1 MAVRV
6 EDTAESVPRFEF
18 GRGQEVVYVNGEKK
32 VAVWRAPYCG
42 PTWLTVP
49 LFDATPEEMAELEGQ
64 VAARVPPNATLTVL
78 TRSGL
83 RGAFA
88 AVDHSNPILGD

>member
-1 MAVRV
+1 MG
-6 EDTAESVPRFEF
+6 SVPKFEF
-18 GRGQEVVYVNGEKK
+18 GRGQEVVYLNEEKK

-42 PTWLTVP
+42 PTWLIVP
-49 LFDATPEEMAELEGQ
+49 TFEATPEEMEELEAQ

-78 TRSGL
+78 TRNGL

-88 AVDHSNPILGD
+88 AVDHSNPSLGD